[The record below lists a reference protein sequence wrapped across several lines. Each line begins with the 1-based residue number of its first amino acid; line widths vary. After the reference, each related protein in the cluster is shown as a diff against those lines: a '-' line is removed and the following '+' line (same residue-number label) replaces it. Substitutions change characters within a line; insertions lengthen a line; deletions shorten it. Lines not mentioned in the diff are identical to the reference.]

1 VQIIKKSLGIFF
13 ESDMKVA
20 VMKGKWGVGKTYF
33 WNEYIKDFI
42 KSSQCKQVAY
52 SYISL
57 FGKASLKD
65 VKQSIFHSSKIIKS
79 ESVVDN
85 SFDISFAEESKIFNR
100 LPWIRDA
107 VGGTKRKAPLLSWL
121 TKFLKDAPFLKQ
133 YATLIASMEYGMVSN
148 YVVCIDDIE
157 RKSETLTVKEIMGLV
172 DELAQ
177 RKSCKVILI
186 FNEKSLDSDKDR
198 DDFNKYREKVV
209 DIELNYDPPYDEN
222 MQCVISSGSVYYN
235 KLLELT
241 KELNIKNI
249 RVIKKIKWVI
259 DEFWEIIEGQ
269 EQRLIDEWLTHV
281 VLFCWSYY
289 KSDDALPFEFI
300 QDQLHGNSWISIL
313 SDEEKE
319 EDDNTKRYKS
329 IATNLSLGSAIYDE
343 EIIEILNHGFS
354 DKEMFREKI
363 SKLSKDIESDITRES
378 LSKAW
383 DIYSQS
389 FRDNLDEFKSELRS
403 IIKNDIE
410 KINLNDFSSTID
422 VLEEYGEDVT
432 EYIEEYV
439 KAHEDILKKVDP
451 RDSWGMGR
459 IKHAGLVD
467 KINNLRE
474 QSKNM
479 TIDEVALK
487 IAVNSGWN
495 PEDIEFLGSMSA
507 DDYFKWMIGATDDI
521 VKKIRGGLLTFRNL
535 QASNEEDRIKYG
547 RITKNVV
554 EALKRVAATN
564 DLNRKR
570 VKYIYEV
577 DIEKT

>member
-1 VQIIKKSLGIFF
+1 MQIVKQSLDVFF
-13 ESDMKVA
+13 SSDMQVA
-20 VMKGKWGVGKTYF
+20 VVKGKWGVGKTYL
-33 WNEYIKDFI
+33 WNEYIKEFI
-42 KSSQCKQVAY
+42 KSPQCKQVAY

-57 FGKASLKD
+57 FGKTSLKD
-65 VKQSIFHSSKIIKS
+65 VKQSIFHSSKPIKP

-85 SFDISFAEESKIFNR
+85 NFDSSFEEESKIFNR

-107 VGGTKRKAPLLSWL
+107 ADKSKRNAPLLGWL
-121 TKFLKDAPFLKQ
+121 TKLSKDAPFLKQ

-148 YVVCIDDIE
+148 YIVCIDDIE
-157 RKSETLTVKEIMGLV
+157 RKSEALTVKEVMGLV

-177 RKSCKVILI
+177 RKSCKVILV
-186 FNEKSLDSDKDR
+186 FNEKSLDGDKDK

-222 MQCVISSGSVYYN
+222 LQCVVSSESAYYN
-235 KLLELT
+235 KLLGLI

-259 DEFWEIIEGQ
+259 DELWEIVEGQ

-281 VLFCWSYY
+281 ALFCWSHY

-300 QDQLHGNSWISIL
+300 QEQLHGNSWLSIL

-319 EDDNTKRYKS
+319 EDENTKRYKS
-329 IATNLSLGSAIYDE
+329 IATNLSLRSAEYDK

-354 DKEMFREKI
+354 NKKMFKDKI
-363 SKLSKDIESDITRES
+363 SKLSRDIESDITREA

-383 DIYSQS
+383 DIYSDS
-389 FRDNLDEFKSELRS
+389 FKDNIEEFKSELHS
-403 IIKNDIE
+403 IIKSDID
-410 KINLNDFSSTID
+410 KINLNDFSSAID

-432 EYIEEYV
+432 EYIEEYIKIHKDV
-439 KAHEDILKKVDP
+439 LKNVDP
-451 RDSWGMGR
+451 RDSWSIRR
-459 IKHAGLVD
+459 IKHAGFVD
-467 KINNLRE
+467 RIDKLRE
-474 QSKNM
+474 QSKNL

-487 IAVNSGWN
+487 IAINSGWN
-495 PEDIEFLGSMSA
+495 PEDIEFLGSLCV
-507 DDYFKWMIGATDDI
+507 DDYYKWMMSSPEDI
-521 VKKIRGGLLTFRNL
+521 TTKIRGGLLTFRNL
-535 QASNEEDRIKYG
+535 QTSNEEDRVKFG
-547 RITKNVV
+547 RITTNVV
-554 EALKRVAATN
+554 EALKKVASTN

-577 DIEKT
+577 DIDKT

>member
-1 VQIIKKSLGIFF
+1 MQ
-13 ESDMKVA
+13 VA
-20 VMKGKWGVGKTYF
+20 VVKGKWGVGKTYF

-42 KSSQCKQVAY
+42 KSPQCKQVAY

-57 FGKASLKD
+57 FGKTSLKD

-85 SFDISFAEESKIFNR
+85 SFDSSFAEESKIFSH
-100 LPWIRDA
+100 LPWIRSA
-107 VGGTKRKAPLLSWL
+107 VGRSKRKVPLLSWL
-121 TKFLKDAPFLKQ
+121 TRFSKDAPFLKQ

-157 RKSETLTVKEIMGLV
+157 RKSKELTVKEIMGLV

-186 FNEKSLDSDKDR
+186 FNEKSLDSDKDK

-222 MQCVISSGSVYYN
+222 LQCVISSDSVYFN

-259 DEFWEIIEGQ
+259 DEFCEVIDGQ

-281 VLFCWSYY
+281 ALFCWSYY

-300 QDQLHGNSWISIL
+300 QDQLHGNSWLSIL
-313 SDEEKE
+313 SGEEKE

-363 SKLSKDIESDITRES
+363 SKLSRDIESDITREA

-389 FRDNLDEFKSELRS
+389 FKDNLEEFKSELRS

-410 KINLNDFSSTID
+410 KINLNDFSSAID

-432 EYIEEYV
+432 EYIDEYV
-439 KAHEDILKKVDP
+439 KAHEGVLKNIDP

-479 TIDEVALK
+479 TVDEVALN
-487 IAVNSGWN
+487 IAINSGWN
-495 PEDIEFLGSMSA
+495 PEDIEFLGSLNA
-507 DDYFKWMIGATDDI
+507 DDYFKWMMSAPEDI

-535 QASNEEDRIKYG
+535 QASNEEDQIKYG
-547 RITKNVV
+547 RITKNIVA
-554 EALKRVAATN
+554 ALKKVAETN

>member
-1 VQIIKKSLGIFF
+1 MQIIKQSLDVFF
-13 ESDMKVA
+13 ASDMQVA
-20 VMKGKWGVGKTYF
+20 VVKGKWGVGKTYF

-42 KSSQCKQVAY
+42 KSPQCEQVAY

-57 FGKASLKD
+57 FGKTSLKD
-65 VKQSIFHSSKIIKS
+65 VKQSIFHSSKPIKP

-85 SFDISFAEESKIFNR
+85 NFDSSFEEESKIFNR
-100 LPWIRDA
+100 LPWIRDT
-107 VGGTKRKAPLLSWL
+107 VDKSKRNAPLLGWL
-121 TKFLKDAPFLKQ
+121 TKFSKDAPFLKQ

-148 YVVCIDDIE
+148 YVICIDDIE
-157 RKSETLTVKEIMGLV
+157 RKSEALTVKEVMGLV

-177 RKSCKVILI
+177 RKLCKVILV
-186 FNEKSLDSDKDR
+186 FNEKSLDSEKDK
-198 DDFNKYREKVV
+198 DDFNTYREKVV
-209 DIELNYDPPYDEN
+209 DLELNYDPPYDEN
-222 MQCVISSGSVYYN
+222 LQCVISSDLAYYK

-259 DEFWEIIEGQ
+259 DEFWEIVEGQ

-281 VLFCWSYY
+281 ALFCWSYY
-289 KSDDALPFEFI
+289 KSDGALPFEFI
-300 QDQLHGNSWISIL
+300 QEQLHGNSWLSIL

-319 EDDNTKRYKS
+319 EDENTKRYKS
-329 IATNLSLGSAIYDE
+329 IATNLSLGSATYDK

-354 DKEMFREKI
+354 NKEMFKEKI
-363 SKLSKDIESDITRES
+363 SRLSRDIESDITREA

-383 DIYSQS
+383 DIYSDS
-389 FRDNLDEFKSELRS
+389 FKDNIEEFKSELHS
-403 IIKNDIE
+403 IIKSDID
-410 KINLNDFSSTID
+410 KINLNDFSSAID

-439 KAHEDILKKVDP
+439 KVHEDVLKNVDP
-451 RDSWGMGR
+451 RDSWSIRR

-467 KINNLRE
+467 RIDCLRE
-474 QSKNM
+474 QSKSM

-487 IAVNSGWN
+487 IAINSGWN
-495 PEDIEFLGSMSA
+495 PEDIEFLGSLSV
-507 DDYFKWMIGATDDI
+507 DNYYKWMMSGPEDI
-521 VKKIRGGLLTFRNL
+521 TTKIRGGLLTFRNL
-535 QASNEEDRIKYG
+535 QTSNEEDRAKYG
-547 RITKNVV
+547 RITSNVV
-554 EALKRVAATN
+554 EALKKVASTN

-577 DIEKT
+577 DIDKT

>member
-1 VQIIKKSLGIFF
+1 MQIIKKSLDVFF
-13 ESDMKVA
+13 AGDMQVA
-20 VMKGKWGVGKTYF
+20 VVKGKWGVGKTYF
-33 WNEYIKDFI
+33 WNAYIKDYI
-42 KSSQCKQVAY
+42 KSSQCEQVAY

-57 FGKASLKD
+57 FGKTSLKD
-65 VKQSIFHSSKIIKS
+65 VKQSIFHSSKPIKS
-79 ESVVDN
+79 ESVVDD
-85 SFDISFAEESKIFNR
+85 SFDSSFEEESKIFNR

-107 VGGTKRKAPLLSWL
+107 VDRSKRNAPLLSWL
-121 TKFLKDAPFLKQ
+121 TKFSKDAPFLKQ
-133 YATLIASMEYGMVSN
+133 YSTLIASMEYGMVCN

-157 RKSETLTVKEIMGLV
+157 RKSEALTVKEVMGLV

-177 RKSCKVILI
+177 RKSCKVILV
-186 FNEKSLDSDKDR
+186 FNEKSLDSDKDKE
-198 DDFNKYREKVV
+198 DFNKYREKVV

-222 MQCVISSGSVYYN
+222 LQCVISSDSAYYL
-235 KLLELT
+235 KVLGLT

-259 DEFWEIIEGQ
+259 DEFWGIVKEQ

-300 QDQLHGNSWISIL
+300 QEQLHGNSWLSIL

-319 EDDNTKRYKS
+319 EDENTKKYKS

-343 EIIEILNHGFS
+343 EIIAILNHGFF
-354 DKEMFREKI
+354 DKEMLKEKI
-363 SKLSKDIESDITRES
+363 SKISRDIESDITREA

-383 DIYSQS
+383 DIYSDS
-389 FRDNLDEFKSELRS
+389 FKDNLEEFKSELRT
-403 IIKNDIE
+403 IINSDID
-410 KINLNDFSSTID
+410 KINLNDFSSAID

-439 KAHEDILKKVDP
+439 KVHVDTLKNIDP
-451 RDSWGMGR
+451 RDSWGIRR
-459 IKHAGLVD
+459 IRHAGLIE
-467 KINNLRE
+467 KIDNLRE
-474 QSKNM
+474 QSKSM

-487 IAVNSGWN
+487 IAINSGWN
-495 PEDIEFLGSMSA
+495 PEDIEFLGSLSIE
-507 DDYFKWMIGATDDI
+507 DYFKWMMSGPEDI
-521 VKKIRGGLLTFRNL
+521 TTKIRGGLLTFRNL
-535 QASNEEDRIKYG
+535 QTSSEEDRIKYV
-547 RITKNVV
+547 RITTNVV
-554 EALKRVAATN
+554 EALKKVAATN

-577 DIEKT
+577 DTEKT